1 MSAALG
7 PQTPAPFG
15 GRRLPPVAALA
26 AAIVG
31 VVAVVVLGWSL
42 LSAPGPA
49 ASPSPS
55 GPVASAP
62 AGSGPV
68 ASASG
73 PVASTP
79 PGSVAPSASAEPLAL
94 VPWNE
99 LDTRWGTY
107 LSERE
112 WGNPREAVGGNGWG
126 MDYLR
131 AIKVPYAWGEDGIAG
146 LTTRDGAFDLAWA
159 VWDEKQVVVTERY
172 FGWSNPSGPNGEAIV
187 DRRTFH
193 ENTPTSSYTRTVMEY
208 PAASPAFEIAFESAR
223 ADTAS
228 GVMRATAT
236 NTGTSAAPVDVVL
249 KGWFHEPALRVERTD
264 DGLLLHGASS
274 VVAIAAPRATSAQ
287 VSDRKSAIDA
297 NLRAGGLTGDGPGN
311 IGALAYRLQLDPA
324 ASQAVT
330 IAWAEAPDAATAQA
344 RARALL
350 PRGDEVAAARAVEA
364 GPIFSGR
371 VTQHEDLYVQ
381 ALRGLVW
388 SQSLYTWDG
397 TSSYD
402 PAWDGKVDA
411 NDVLIMPDTW
421 EFPWLASWDT
431 GFQAVAAT
439 LIEPQLAADQLRFLL
454 SDSWQQPDGH
464 IPCAEWVM
472 ATECPPI
479 FAWSA
484 LRVANA
490 MDPAAAGDDFL
501 REVYPGL
508 KANYDYWWKTNAV
521 EPDGLFTGGFL
532 GMDNLPRA
540 KGMAQAD
547 ASAWMAFFARN
558 MATIADRLGESE
570 AAARY
575 AADADRVAAAV
586 NTHLWDE
593 AHGFYYDLDAD
604 GTSFIPTR
612 SYTGLIPLIAGIVPA
627 DRLPRVL
634 DALRDPA
641 EFLSPYGIRSTS
653 AKSVLYE
660 PGYSSTRGVNSNWLG
675 PVWIPI
681 NYLLVQALAD
691 VDLDLATTVR
701 ESVVNAVE
709 ADWLATGRIHEYYD
723 AETGAGIG
731 ADAQTGWSA
740 LVANLI
746 EEGWPGSAPTA
757 TPTATPAP

>member
-1 MSAALG
+1 MSAAPD
-7 PQTPAPFG
+7 PQTPAPSG

-131 AIKVPYAWGEDGIAG
+131 AIKVPYTWGEDGIAG
-146 LTTRDGAFDLAWA
+146 LTTRDGAFGLAWA
-159 VWDEKQVVVTERY
+159 VWDEQQVRVTERY
-172 FGWSNPSGPNGEAIV
+172 FGWTNSSGPHGEAIV

-208 PAASPAFEIAFESAR
+208 PVASPAFEIAFESAR

-236 NTGTSAAPVDVVL
+236 NTGTSAAPVDVVF

-274 VVAIAAPRATSAQ
+274 VVAIAAPPATSAQ

-311 IGALAYRLQLDPA
+311 IGALAYRLRLDPA

-350 PRGDEVAAARAVEA
+350 PRADEVVAARAVEA
-364 GPIFSGR
+364 GPIFGGR

-381 ALRGLVW
+381 ALRGLLW

-411 NDVLIMPDTW
+411 NDVLIMPDKW

-454 SDSWQQPDGH
+454 SDRWQQPDGH

-501 REVYPGL
+501 REVYPEL
-508 KANYDYWWKTNAV
+508 KANYDYWWKAYAV

-540 KGMAQAD
+540 TGMAQAD

-558 MATIADRLGESE
+558 MATVADRLGEPD
-570 AAARY
+570 AAARHR
-575 AADADRVAAAV
+575 ADLDRIAAAV
-586 NTHLWDE
+586 NAHLWDE

-660 PGYSSTRGVNSNWLG
+660 PGYSSTPGVNSNWLG

-691 VDLDLATTVR
+691 VDPDLAATVR

-709 ADWLATGRIHEYYD
+709 ADWQATGRIHEYYD

-746 EEGWPGSAPTA
+746 EEGGPASAPTA